1 MVRPRPASFRMKAW
15 ASCATGFAADFVMQP
30 LSRVKPGRVLSTWGG
45 QIKLSTRP
53 QVAAKVADCIASW
66 SNIEQSLCFFLS
78 MLLHASE
85 NAITAML
92 AATESRAAQLRM
104 IEAAAMA
111 EMPQNY
117 YDSFSVM
124 LTSQIRPAMKERDK
138 LAHWCWGVSDELPDD
153 LLIMKPS
160 ETVTSQLEAI
170 KVQAVTAKPLVRI
183 ESKREIFVVTAGD
196 MDRTYDRFEAARES
210 LRCATGM
217 VWVKNT
223 PQERDQAHVLLLQ
236 SPQIRSGL
244 EALNASRQKKSESQ
258 PPSPAPEPSGGM

>member
-1 MVRPRPASFRMKAW
+1 
-15 ASCATGFAADFVMQP
+15 MQP

-45 QIKLSTRP
+45 KIRISSRP
-53 QVAAKVADCIASW
+53 KVAPKVADCIASW

-117 YDSFSVM
+117 YESFSVT
-124 LTSQIRPAMKERDK
+124 LTAQIRPVMKDRDK
-138 LAHWCWGVSDELPDD
+138 LAHWCWGITDELPDD

-160 ETVTSQLEAI
+160 ENVSSQLEAI
-170 KVQAVTAKPLVRI
+170 KIQAVTAEPLVKV
-183 ESKREIFVVTAGD
+183 ESKREIFVVTAD
-196 MDRTYDRFEAARES
+196 DLDRMYDRFEAAAES
-210 LRCATGM
+210 LRYATGM
-217 VWVKNT
+217 VWAKNT
-223 PQERDQAHVLLLQ
+223 QEERDKAHALLLKV
-236 SPQIRSGL
+236 PQIRSGL
-244 EALNASRQKKSESQ
+244 EARNANLQKTKESQ
-258 PPSPAPEPSGGM
+258 PSSRSAEPSGKV